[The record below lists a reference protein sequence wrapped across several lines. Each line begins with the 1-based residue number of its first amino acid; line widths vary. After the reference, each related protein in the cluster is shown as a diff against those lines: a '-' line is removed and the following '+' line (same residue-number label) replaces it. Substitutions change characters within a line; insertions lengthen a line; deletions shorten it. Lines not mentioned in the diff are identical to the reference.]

1 MGEHISFEGSRSLK
15 AFFVEGRPVG
25 DASVEKPDVDVVEV
39 VGRIDPFAAAVVD
52 HKIEVFGRTWPE
64 GRGEIG
70 SWVGASK

>member
-1 MGEHISFEGSRSLK
+1 M
-15 AFFVEGRPVG
+15 
-25 DASVEKPDVDVVEV
+25 DVVEV

-70 SWVGASK
+70 SWVGASKQKLIS